1 MMEVAVCG
9 AGFFLL
15 GLLLQYVWIGV
26 QRHWS
31 VGQAQKSY
39 GVGIDVEIKA
49 ATPPMGGCVFLLMA
63 LLALLVA
70 WGSEAL
76 MFWSLPI
83 AGGAIGLVD
92 DGMKF
97 FRRSSEGFR
106 SLAKLEVQL
115 VVCGVWVLVVHLR
128 GGLALWTGIPGPV
141 WLVFPL
147 ATLGVSGMM
156 NAVNITDGL
165 DGLAGGCFLIALG
178 ALAFLLPADV
188 LSDVPSDVLS
198 DGSGFNALAMVLLFA
213 MASSFLFYNVHP
225 ARTFMGDTGAHF
237 LGGALA
243 ALCVMNGR
251 LLALI
256 PVGFLFGVELLSS
269 AVQIFTIRKLGRRV
283 LLMAPLHHHF
293 QRLGWDETS
302 VTMRFWLVQAVGSL
316 WLSALFV
323 TLFGR

>member
-1 MMEVAVCG
+1 MMEIAVWG
-9 AGFFLL
+9 GGFFLL
-15 GLLLQYVWIGV
+15 GLLLQRVWIGV
-26 QRHWS
+26 QRRWS

-49 ATPPMGGCVFLLMA
+49 ATPPMGGCVFLFMA
-63 LLALLVA
+63 LLALLA
-70 WGSEAL
+70 TWGSEAL
-76 MFWSLPI
+76 VFWSLPI

-97 FRRSSEGFR
+97 FRKSSEGFR
-106 SLAKLEVQL
+106 SLAKLKVQL
-115 VVCGVWVLVVHLR
+115 VVCGAWALVVHLR
-128 GGLALWTGIPGPV
+128 GGLALWSGIPGPV

-147 ATLGVSGMM
+147 AILGVSGMM

-178 ALAFLLPADV
+178 ALAFLLP
-188 LSDVPSDVLS
+188 S

-213 MASSFLFYNVHP
+213 MASSFLFYNLHP

-269 AVQIFTIRKLGRRV
+269 AVQIFTIRKLNRRV

-316 WLSALFV
+316 WLSALF
-323 TLFGR
+323 TALFGR

>member
-9 AGFFLL
+9 GGFFLL

-76 MFWSLPI
+76 VFWSLPI

-128 GGLALWTGIPGPV
+128 GGLALWSGIPGPV

-147 ATLGVSGMM
+147 AILGVSGMM

-178 ALAFLLPADV
+178 ALAFLLP
-188 LSDVPSDVLS
+188 S

-213 MASSFLFYNVHP
+213 MASSFLFYNLHP

>member
-1 MMEVAVCG
+1 MMEIAVWG
-9 AGFFLL
+9 GGFFLL
-15 GLLLQYVWIGV
+15 GLLLQRVWIDV
-26 QRHWS
+26 QRRWS

-49 ATPPMGGCVFLLMA
+49 ATPPMGGCVFLFLA
-63 LLALLVA
+63 LLALLA
-70 WGSEAL
+70 TWGSEAL
-76 MFWSLPI
+76 VFWSLPI

-97 FRRSSEGFR
+97 FRKSSEGFR
-106 SLAKLEVQL
+106 SLAKLKVQL
-115 VVCGVWVLVVHLR
+115 VVCGAWALVVHLR
-128 GGLALWTGIPGPV
+128 GGLALWSGIPGPV

-147 ATLGVSGMM
+147 AILGVSGMM

-178 ALAFLLPADV
+178 ALAFLLP
-188 LSDVPSDVLS
+188 S

-213 MASSFLFYNVHP
+213 MASSFLFYNLHP

-269 AVQIFTIRKLGRRV
+269 AVQIFTIRKLNRRV

-302 VTMRFWLVQAVGSL
+302 VTMRFWLVQTVGSL
-316 WLSALFV
+316 WLSALF
-323 TLFGR
+323 TALFGR

>member
-1 MMEVAVCG
+1 MMEIAVWG
-9 AGFFLL
+9 GGFFLL
-15 GLLLQYVWIGV
+15 GLLLQRVWIGV
-26 QRHWS
+26 QRRWS

-49 ATPPMGGCVFLLMA
+49 ATPPMGGCVFLFMA
-63 LLALLVA
+63 LLALLA
-70 WGSEAL
+70 TWGSEAL
-76 MFWSLPI
+76 VFWSLPI

-97 FRRSSEGFR
+97 FRKSSEGFR
-106 SLAKLEVQL
+106 SLAKLKVQL
-115 VVCGVWVLVVHLR
+115 VVCGAWALVVHLR
-128 GGLALWTGIPGPV
+128 GGLALWSGIPGPV

-147 ATLGVSGMM
+147 AILGVSGMM

-178 ALAFLLPADV
+178 ALAFLLP
-188 LSDVPSDVLS
+188 S

-213 MASSFLFYNVHP
+213 MASSFLFYNLHP

-269 AVQIFTIRKLGRRV
+269 AVQIFTIRKLNRRV

-302 VTMRFWLVQAVGSL
+302 VTMRFWLIQAVGSL
-316 WLSALFV
+316 WLSALF
-323 TLFGR
+323 TALFGR

>member
-1 MMEVAVCG
+1 MMEIAVWG
-9 AGFFLL
+9 GGFFLL
-15 GLLLQYVWIGV
+15 GLLLQRVWIGV
-26 QRHWS
+26 QRRWS

-49 ATPPMGGCVFLLMA
+49 ATPPMGGCVFLFMA
-63 LLALLVA
+63 LLALLA
-70 WGSEAL
+70 TWGSEAL
-76 MFWSLPI
+76 VFWSLPI

-97 FRRSSEGFR
+97 FRKSSEGFR
-106 SLAKLEVQL
+106 SLAKLKVQL
-115 VVCGVWVLVVHLR
+115 VVCGAWALVIHLR
-128 GGLALWTGIPGPV
+128 GGLALWSGIPGPV

-147 ATLGVSGMM
+147 AILGVSGMM

-178 ALAFLLPADV
+178 ALAFLLP
-188 LSDVPSDVLS
+188 S

-213 MASSFLFYNVHP
+213 MASSFLFYNLHP

-269 AVQIFTIRKLGRRV
+269 AVQIFTIRKLNRRV

-302 VTMRFWLVQAVGSL
+302 VTMRFWLIQAVGSL
-316 WLSALFV
+316 WLSALF
-323 TLFGR
+323 TALFGR

>member
-1 MMEVAVCG
+1 MMEIAVWG
-9 AGFFLL
+9 GGFFLL
-15 GLLLQYVWIGV
+15 GLLLQRVWIGV
-26 QRHWS
+26 QRRWS

-49 ATPPMGGCVFLLMA
+49 ATPPMGGCVFLFMA
-63 LLALLVA
+63 LLALLVI
-70 WGSEAL
+70 WGSKAL
-76 MFWSLPI
+76 VFWSLPI

-97 FRRSSEGFR
+97 FRKSSEGFR
-106 SLAKLEVQL
+106 SLAKLKVQL
-115 VVCGVWVLVVHLR
+115 VVCGAWALVVHLR
-128 GGLALWTGIPGPV
+128 GGLALWSGIPGPV

-147 ATLGVSGMM
+147 AILGVSGMM

-178 ALAFLLPADV
+178 ALAFLLP
-188 LSDVPSDVLS
+188 S

-213 MASSFLFYNVHP
+213 MASSFLFYNLHP

-269 AVQIFTIRKLGRRV
+269 AVQIFTIRKLNRRV

-316 WLSALFV
+316 WLSALFAA
-323 TLFGR
+323 LFGR

>member
-1 MMEVAVCG
+1 MMEIAVWG
-9 AGFFLL
+9 SGFFLL
-15 GLLLQYVWIGV
+15 GLLLQRVWIDV
-26 QRHWS
+26 QRRWS

-49 ATPPMGGCVFLLMA
+49 ATPPMGGCVFLFLA
-63 LLALLVA
+63 LLALLA
-70 WGSEAL
+70 TWGSEAL
-76 MFWSLPI
+76 VFWSLPI

-97 FRRSSEGFR
+97 FRKSSEGFR
-106 SLAKLEVQL
+106 SLAKLKVQL
-115 VVCGVWVLVVHLR
+115 VVCGAWALVVHLR
-128 GGLALWTGIPGPV
+128 GGLALWSGIPGPV

-147 ATLGVSGMM
+147 AILGVSGMM

-178 ALAFLLPADV
+178 ALAFLLP
-188 LSDVPSDVLS
+188 S

-213 MASSFLFYNVHP
+213 MASSFLFYNLHP

-269 AVQIFTIRKLGRRV
+269 AVQIFTIRKLNRRV

-316 WLSALFV
+316 WLSALF
-323 TLFGR
+323 TALFGR

>member
-1 MMEVAVCG
+1 
-9 AGFFLL
+9 
-15 GLLLQYVWIGV
+15 
-26 QRHWS
+26 
-31 VGQAQKSY
+31 
-39 GVGIDVEIKA
+39 
-49 ATPPMGGCVFLLMA
+49 MGGCVFLFMA
-63 LLALLVA
+63 LLALLA
-70 WGSEAL
+70 TWGSEAL
-76 MFWSLPI
+76 VFWSLPI

-97 FRRSSEGFR
+97 FRKSSEGFR
-106 SLAKLEVQL
+106 SLAKLKVQL
-115 VVCGVWVLVVHLR
+115 VVCGAWALVVHLR
-128 GGLALWTGIPGPV
+128 GGLALWSGIPGPV

-147 ATLGVSGMM
+147 AILGVSGMM

-178 ALAFLLPADV
+178 ALAFLLP
-188 LSDVPSDVLS
+188 S

-213 MASSFLFYNVHP
+213 MASSFLFYNLHP

-269 AVQIFTIRKLGRRV
+269 AVQIFTIRKLNRRV

-316 WLSALFV
+316 WLSALF
-323 TLFGR
+323 TALFGR

>member
-1 MMEVAVCG
+1 MMEIAVWG
-9 AGFFLL
+9 GGFFIL
-15 GLLLQYVWIGV
+15 GLLLQRVWIGV
-26 QRHWS
+26 QRRWS

-49 ATPPMGGCVFLLMA
+49 ATPPMGGCVFLFMA
-63 LLALLVA
+63 LLVLLA
-70 WGSEAL
+70 TWGSEAL
-76 MFWSLPI
+76 VFWSLPI

-97 FRRSSEGFR
+97 FRKSSEGFR
-106 SLAKLEVQL
+106 SLAKLKVQL
-115 VVCGVWVLVVHLR
+115 VVCGAWALVVHLR
-128 GGLALWTGIPGPV
+128 GGLALWSGIPGPV

-147 ATLGVSGMM
+147 AILGVSGMM

-178 ALAFLLPADV
+178 ALAFLLP
-188 LSDVPSDVLS
+188 S

-213 MASSFLFYNVHP
+213 MASSFLFYNLHP

-269 AVQIFTIRKLGRRV
+269 AVQIFTIRKLNRRV

-316 WLSALFV
+316 WLSALF
-323 TLFGR
+323 TALFGR

>member
-1 MMEVAVCG
+1 MMEIAVWG
-9 AGFFLL
+9 SGFFLL
-15 GLLLQYVWIGV
+15 GLLLQRVWIGV
-26 QRHWS
+26 QRRWS

-49 ATPPMGGCVFLLMA
+49 ATPPMGGCVFLFMA
-63 LLALLVA
+63 LLALLA
-70 WGSEAL
+70 TWGSEAL
-76 MFWSLPI
+76 VFWSLPI

-97 FRRSSEGFR
+97 FRKSSEGFR
-106 SLAKLEVQL
+106 SLAKLKVQL
-115 VVCGVWVLVVHLR
+115 VVCGAWALVVHLR
-128 GGLALWTGIPGPV
+128 GGLALWSGIPGPV

-147 ATLGVSGMM
+147 AILGVSGMM

-178 ALAFLLPADV
+178 ALAFLLP
-188 LSDVPSDVLS
+188 S

-213 MASSFLFYNVHP
+213 MASSFLFYNLHP

-269 AVQIFTIRKLGRRV
+269 AVQIFTIRKLNRRV

-316 WLSALFV
+316 WLSALF
-323 TLFGR
+323 TALFGR

>member
-1 MMEVAVCG
+1 MMEIAVWG
-9 AGFFLL
+9 GGFFLL
-15 GLLLQYVWIGV
+15 GLLLQRVWIGV
-26 QRHWS
+26 QRRWS

-49 ATPPMGGCVFLLMA
+49 ATPPMGGCVFLFLA
-63 LLALLVA
+63 LLALLA
-70 WGSEAL
+70 TWGSEAL
-76 MFWSLPI
+76 VFWSLPI

-97 FRRSSEGFR
+97 FRKSSEGFR
-106 SLAKLEVQL
+106 SLAKLKVQL
-115 VVCGVWVLVVHLR
+115 VVCGAWALVVHLR
-128 GGLALWTGIPGPV
+128 GGLALWSGIPGPV

-147 ATLGVSGMM
+147 AILGVSGMM

-178 ALAFLLPADV
+178 ALAFLLP
-188 LSDVPSDVLS
+188 S

-213 MASSFLFYNVHP
+213 MASSFLFYNLHP

-269 AVQIFTIRKLGRRV
+269 AVQIFTIRKLNRRV

-316 WLSALFV
+316 WLSALF
-323 TLFGR
+323 TALFGR

>member
-1 MMEVAVCG
+1 MGLALWG
-9 AGFFLL
+9 GGFFLL

-26 QRHWS
+26 QRRWS

-63 LLALLVA
+63 LLALLVT

-76 MFWSLPI
+76 VFWSLPI

-97 FRRSSEGFR
+97 FRKSSEGFR
-106 SLAKLEVQL
+106 SLAKLKVQL
-115 VVCGVWVLVVHLR
+115 VVCGAWALVVHLR
-128 GGLALWTGIPGPV
+128 GGLALWSGIPGPV
-141 WLVFPL
+141 WLVLPL
-147 ATLGVSGMM
+147 AVLGVSGMM

-178 ALAFLLPADV
+178 ALAFLLP
-188 LSDVPSDVLS
+188 S

-213 MASSFLFYNVHP
+213 MASSFLFYNLHP

-269 AVQIFTIRKLGRRV
+269 AVQIFTIRKLNRRV

-316 WLSALFV
+316 WLSALF
-323 TLFGR
+323 TALFGR

>member
-1 MMEVAVCG
+1 MMEIAVWG
-9 AGFFLL
+9 GGFFLL
-15 GLLLQYVWIGV
+15 GLLLQRVWIGV
-26 QRHWS
+26 QRRWS

-49 ATPPMGGCVFLLMA
+49 ATPPMGGCVFLFMA
-63 LLALLVA
+63 LLALLA
-70 WGSEAL
+70 TWGSEAL
-76 MFWSLPI
+76 VFWSLPI

-97 FRRSSEGFR
+97 FRKSSEGFR
-106 SLAKLEVQL
+106 SLAKLKVQL
-115 VVCGVWVLVVHLR
+115 VVCGAWALVVHLR
-128 GGLALWTGIPGPV
+128 GGLALWSGIPGPV

-147 ATLGVSGMM
+147 AILGVSGMM

-178 ALAFLLPADV
+178 ALAFLLP
-188 LSDVPSDVLS
+188 S

-213 MASSFLFYNVHP
+213 MASSFLFYNLHP

-269 AVQIFTIRKLGRRV
+269 AVQIFTIRKLNRRV

-293 QRLGWDETS
+293 QRLGWDETL

-316 WLSALFV
+316 WLSALF
-323 TLFGR
+323 TALFGR

>member
-1 MMEVAVCG
+1 MMEIAVWG
-9 AGFFLL
+9 GGFFLL
-15 GLLLQYVWIGV
+15 GLLLQRVWIGV
-26 QRHWS
+26 QQRWS

-49 ATPPMGGCVFLLMA
+49 ATPPMGGCVFLFMA
-63 LLALLVA
+63 LLALLA
-70 WGSEAL
+70 TWGSEAL
-76 MFWSLPI
+76 VFWSLPI

-97 FRRSSEGFR
+97 FRKSSEGFR
-106 SLAKLEVQL
+106 SLAKLKVQL
-115 VVCGVWVLVVHLR
+115 VVCGAWALVVHLR
-128 GGLALWTGIPGPV
+128 GGLALWSGIPGPV

-147 ATLGVSGMM
+147 AILGVSGMM

-178 ALAFLLPADV
+178 ALAFLLP
-188 LSDVPSDVLS
+188 S

-213 MASSFLFYNVHP
+213 MASSFLFYNLHP

-269 AVQIFTIRKLGRRV
+269 AVQIFTIRKLNRRV

-316 WLSALFV
+316 WLSALF
-323 TLFGR
+323 TALFGR

>member
-1 MMEVAVCG
+1 MGLAVWG
-9 AGFFLL
+9 GSFFLL
-15 GLLLQYVWIGV
+15 GLLLQHVWIGV
-26 QRHWS
+26 QRRWS

-49 ATPPMGGCVFLLMA
+49 ATPPMGGCVFLFMA
-63 LLALLVA
+63 LLALLA
-70 WGSEAL
+70 TWGSEAL
-76 MFWSLPI
+76 VFWSLPM

-106 SLAKLEVQL
+106 SLAKLKVQL
-115 VVCGVWVLVVHLR
+115 VVCVAWVLVVHLR

-147 ATLGVSGMM
+147 AILGVSGMM

-178 ALAFLLPADV
+178 ALAFLLP
-188 LSDVPSDVLS
+188 S

-213 MASSFLFYNVHP
+213 MASSFLFYNLHP

-269 AVQIFTIRKLGRRV
+269 AVQIFTIRKLNRRV

>member
-1 MMEVAVCG
+1 MGLAVWG
-9 AGFFLL
+9 GSFFLL
-15 GLLLQYVWIGV
+15 GLLLQHVWIGV
-26 QRHWS
+26 QWRWS

-49 ATPPMGGCVFLLMA
+49 ATPPMGGCVFLFMA
-63 LLALLVA
+63 LLALLA
-70 WGSEAL
+70 TWGSEAL
-76 MFWSLPI
+76 VFWSLPI

-97 FRRSSEGFR
+97 FRKSSEGFR
-106 SLAKLEVQL
+106 SLAKLKVQL
-115 VVCGVWVLVVHLR
+115 VVCGAWALVVHLR
-128 GGLALWTGIPGPV
+128 GGLALWSGIPGPV

-147 ATLGVSGMM
+147 AILGVSGMM

-178 ALAFLLPADV
+178 ALAFLLP
-188 LSDVPSDVLS
+188 S

-213 MASSFLFYNVHP
+213 MASSFLFYNLHP

-269 AVQIFTIRKLGRRV
+269 AVQIFTIRKLNRRV

-316 WLSALFV
+316 WLSALF
-323 TLFGR
+323 TALFGR

>member
-1 MMEVAVCG
+1 MMEIAVWG
-9 AGFFLL
+9 GGFFLL
-15 GLLLQYVWIGV
+15 GLLLQRVWIGV
-26 QRHWS
+26 QRRWS

-49 ATPPMGGCVFLLMA
+49 ATPPMGGCVFLFMA
-63 LLALLVA
+63 LLALLAA

-76 MFWSLPI
+76 VFWSLPI

-97 FRRSSEGFR
+97 FRKSSEGFR
-106 SLAKLEVQL
+106 SLAKLKVQL
-115 VVCGVWVLVVHLR
+115 VVCGAWALVVHLR
-128 GGLALWTGIPGPV
+128 GGLALWSGIPGPV
-141 WLVFPL
+141 WLVLPL
-147 ATLGVSGMM
+147 AVLGVSGMM

-178 ALAFLLPADV
+178 ALAFLLP
-188 LSDVPSDVLS
+188 S

-213 MASSFLFYNVHP
+213 MASSFLFYNLHP

-269 AVQIFTIRKLGRRV
+269 AVQIFTIRKLNRRV

-316 WLSALFV
+316 WLSALF
-323 TLFGR
+323 TALFGR

>member
-1 MMEVAVCG
+1 MEIAVWG
-9 AGFFLL
+9 GGFFLL
-15 GLLLQYVWIGV
+15 GLLLQRVWIGV
-26 QRHWS
+26 QRRWS

-49 ATPPMGGCVFLLMA
+49 ATPPMGGCVFLFMA
-63 LLALLVA
+63 LLALLA
-70 WGSEAL
+70 TWGSEAL
-76 MFWSLPI
+76 VFWSLPI

-97 FRRSSEGFR
+97 FRKSSEGFR
-106 SLAKLEVQL
+106 SLAKLKVQL
-115 VVCGVWVLVVHLR
+115 VVCGAWALVVHLR
-128 GGLALWTGIPGPV
+128 GGLALWSGIPGPV
-141 WLVFPL
+141 WLVLPL
-147 ATLGVSGMM
+147 AVLGVSGMM

-178 ALAFLLPADV
+178 ALAFLLP
-188 LSDVPSDVLS
+188 S

-213 MASSFLFYNVHP
+213 MASSFLFYNLHP

-269 AVQIFTIRKLGRRV
+269 AVQIFTIRKLNRRV

-316 WLSALFV
+316 WLSALF
-323 TLFGR
+323 TALFGR

>member
-1 MMEVAVCG
+1 MGLAVWG
-9 AGFFLL
+9 GGFFLL
-15 GLLLQYVWIGV
+15 GLLLQHVWIGV
-26 QRHWS
+26 QRRWS

-63 LLALLVA
+63 LLALLA
-70 WGSEAL
+70 TWGSEAL
-76 MFWSLPI
+76 VFWSLPI

-97 FRRSSEGFR
+97 FRKSSEGFR
-106 SLAKLEVQL
+106 SLAKLKVQL
-115 VVCGVWVLVVHLR
+115 VVCGAWALVVHLR
-128 GGLALWTGIPGPV
+128 GGLALWSGIPGPV

-147 ATLGVSGMM
+147 AILGVSGMM

-178 ALAFLLPADV
+178 ALAFLLP
-188 LSDVPSDVLS
+188 S

-213 MASSFLFYNVHP
+213 MASSFLFYNLHP

-269 AVQIFTIRKLGRRV
+269 AVQIFTIRKLNRRV

-316 WLSALFV
+316 WLSALF
-323 TLFGR
+323 TALFGR

>member
-1 MMEVAVCG
+1 MMEIAVWG
-9 AGFFLL
+9 SGFFLL
-15 GLLLQYVWIGV
+15 GLLLQRVWIGV
-26 QRHWS
+26 QRRWS

-63 LLALLVA
+63 LLALLA
-70 WGSEAL
+70 TWGSEAL
-76 MFWSLPI
+76 VFWSLPI

-97 FRRSSEGFR
+97 FRKSSEGFR
-106 SLAKLEVQL
+106 SLAKLKVQL
-115 VVCGVWVLVVHLR
+115 VVCGAWALVVHLR
-128 GGLALWTGIPGPV
+128 GGLALWSGIPGPV

-147 ATLGVSGMM
+147 AILGVSGMM

-178 ALAFLLPADV
+178 ALAFLLP
-188 LSDVPSDVLS
+188 S

-213 MASSFLFYNVHP
+213 MASSFLFYNLHP

-269 AVQIFTIRKLGRRV
+269 AVQIFTIRKLNRRV

-316 WLSALFV
+316 WLSALF
-323 TLFGR
+323 TALFGR

>member
-1 MMEVAVCG
+1 MMEIAVWG
-9 AGFFLL
+9 GGFFLL
-15 GLLLQYVWIGV
+15 GLLLQRVWIGV
-26 QRHWS
+26 QRRWS

-63 LLALLVA
+63 LLALLA
-70 WGSEAL
+70 TWGSEAL
-76 MFWSLPI
+76 VFWSLPI

-97 FRRSSEGFR
+97 FRKSSEGFR
-106 SLAKLEVQL
+106 SLAKLKVQL
-115 VVCGVWVLVVHLR
+115 VVCGAWALVVHLR
-128 GGLALWTGIPGPV
+128 GGLALWSGIPGPV

-147 ATLGVSGMM
+147 AILGVSGMM

-178 ALAFLLPADV
+178 ALAFLLP
-188 LSDVPSDVLS
+188 S

-213 MASSFLFYNVHP
+213 MASSFLFYNLHP

-269 AVQIFTIRKLGRRV
+269 AVQIFTIRKLNRRV

-316 WLSALFV
+316 WLSALF
-323 TLFGR
+323 TALFGR

>member
-1 MMEVAVCG
+1 MMEIAVWG
-9 AGFFLL
+9 SGFFLL
-15 GLLLQYVWIGV
+15 GLLLQRVWIGV
-26 QRHWS
+26 QRRWS

-49 ATPPMGGCVFLLMA
+49 ATPPMGGCVFLFMA
-63 LLALLVA
+63 LLALLA
-70 WGSEAL
+70 TWGSEAL
-76 MFWSLPI
+76 VFWSLPI

-97 FRRSSEGFR
+97 FRKSSEGFR
-106 SLAKLEVQL
+106 SLAKLKVQL
-115 VVCGVWVLVVHLR
+115 VVCGAWALVVHLR
-128 GGLALWTGIPGPV
+128 GGLALWSGIPGPV

-147 ATLGVSGMM
+147 AILGVSGMM

-178 ALAFLLPADV
+178 ALAFLLP
-188 LSDVPSDVLS
+188 S

-213 MASSFLFYNVHP
+213 MASSFLFYNFHP

-269 AVQIFTIRKLGRRV
+269 AVQIFTIRKLNRRV

-316 WLSALFV
+316 WLSALF
-323 TLFGR
+323 TALFGR

>member
-1 MMEVAVCG
+1 MMEIAVWG
-9 AGFFLL
+9 GGFFLL
-15 GLLLQYVWIGV
+15 GLLLQHVWIGV
-26 QRHWS
+26 QRRWS

-49 ATPPMGGCVFLLMA
+49 ATPPMGGCVFLFMA
-63 LLALLVA
+63 LLALLA
-70 WGSEAL
+70 TWGSEAL
-76 MFWSLPI
+76 VFWSLPI

-97 FRRSSEGFR
+97 FRKSSEGFR
-106 SLAKLEVQL
+106 SLAKLKVQL
-115 VVCGVWVLVVHLR
+115 VVCGAWALVVHLR
-128 GGLALWTGIPGPV
+128 GGLALWSGIPGPV

-147 ATLGVSGMM
+147 AVLGVSGMM

-178 ALAFLLPADV
+178 ALAFLLP
-188 LSDVPSDVLS
+188 S

-213 MASSFLFYNVHP
+213 MASSFLFYNLHP

-269 AVQIFTIRKLGRRV
+269 AVQIFTIRKLNRRV

-316 WLSALFV
+316 WLSALF
-323 TLFGR
+323 TALFGR

>member
-1 MMEVAVCG
+1 MMEIAVWG
-9 AGFFLL
+9 GGFFLL
-15 GLLLQYVWIGV
+15 GLLLQRVWIGV
-26 QRHWS
+26 QRRWS

-49 ATPPMGGCVFLLMA
+49 ATPPMGGCVFLFMA
-63 LLALLVA
+63 LLALLA
-70 WGSEAL
+70 TWGSEAL
-76 MFWSLPI
+76 VFWSLPI

-97 FRRSSEGFR
+97 FRKSSEGFR
-106 SLAKLEVQL
+106 SLAKLKVQL
-115 VVCGVWVLVVHLR
+115 VVCGAWALVVHLR
-128 GGLALWTGIPGPV
+128 GGLALWSGIPGPV

-147 ATLGVSGMM
+147 AILGVSGMM

-178 ALAFLLPADV
+178 ALAFLLP
-188 LSDVPSDVLS
+188 S

-213 MASSFLFYNVHP
+213 MASSFLFYNLHP

-269 AVQIFTIRKLGRRV
+269 AVQIFTIRKLNRRV

-316 WLSALFV
+316 WLSALFAA
-323 TLFGR
+323 LFGR